1 MDKKTTRIIFMGTPN
16 ISARVL
22 HDLIENGYHVVAVIA
37 QMDKPVG
44 RKNELKA
51 VPTKEVAH
59 RFNIPVYQPLKIRDN
74 YDFVKTLKPDL
85 IITFSYG
92 QIIPQGML
100 DIPTHGCINLHASLL
115 PKYRG
120 AAPIQ
125 RALINGET
133 MTGVT
138 LMEMVAAMD
147 AGKMYAKEFVPI
159 DSSDN
164 YTSLQ
169 SKIADAASRLI
180 LKTLPDYIDGKL
192 PGEPQDNESVSIAA
206 KILSA
211 NEHLSLEMPLKD
223 VLNWIRALSDKPGGY
238 FYLDGIKVKIY
249 RAHHLSDAIK
259 GELGEISF
267 IDNQVVVQ
275 AKDGQ
280 FVIDELQIEGKNR
293 MQGNAFVNGH
303 RNLVHTKVN

>member
-1 MDKKTTRIIFMGTPN
+1 MNKKATRIIFMGTPN

-22 HDLIENGYHVVAVIA
+22 HDLIESGYNIVALIA

-44 RKNELKA
+44 RKNELRA
-51 VPTKEVAH
+51 VPTKEVANQ
-59 RFNIPVYQPLKIRDN
+59 FGIQVYQPLKIREN
-74 YDFVKTLKPDL
+74 YDFVKALKPDV
-85 IITFSYG
+85 IVTFSYG

-147 AGKMYAKEFVPI
+147 AGKMYAKELVTI
-159 DSSDN
+159 DSDDD
-164 YTSLQ
+164 YTSLR

-180 LKTLPDYIDGKL
+180 LRTLPDYIDGKL
-192 PGEPQDNESVSIAA
+192 VGESQDDKLVSLAS
-206 KILSA
+206 KILPE
-211 NEHLSLEMPLKD
+211 NEHLSIEMPVKNL
-223 VLNWIRALSDKPGGY
+223 LNWIRALSDEPGGY
-238 FYLDGIKVKIY
+238 FYLNGTKVKIY
-249 RAHHLSDAIK
+249 KAHHLSDTTK
-259 GELGEISF
+259 GALGEIDF
-267 IDNQVVVQ
+267 VDDQIVVQ

-280 FVIDELQIEGKNR
+280 FVIDELQVEGKNR
-293 MQGNAFVNGH
+293 IRAKSFINGH
-303 RNLVHTKVN
+303 RNLAHTKVN

>member
-1 MDKKTTRIIFMGTPN
+1 MNKKTTRIIFMGTPN

-22 HDLIENGYHVVAVIA
+22 HDLIKNGYNIVALIA
-37 QMDKPVG
+37 QMDKPIG
-44 RKNELKA
+44 RKNELRA
-51 VPTKEVAH
+51 VPTKEVAN
-59 RFNIPVYQPLKIRDN
+59 RFGIRVYQPLKIRED
-74 YDFVKTLKPDL
+74 YDFVKALKPDV

-125 RALINGET
+125 RAIINGET

-159 DSSDN
+159 DSHDN
-164 YTSLQ
+164 YTSLR
-169 SKIADAASRLI
+169 SKIADAASKLI
-180 LKTLPDYIDGKL
+180 LRTLPDYIDGKMT
-192 PGEPQDNESVSIAA
+192 GESQDDKLVSLAS
-206 KILSA
+206 KILPE
-211 NEHLSLEMPLKD
+211 NEHLSIELPVKEL
-223 VLNWIRALSDKPGGY
+223 LNWIRALSDEPGGY
-238 FYLDGIKVKIY
+238 FYLNGAKIKVY
-249 RAHHLSDAIK
+249 RAHYLSDTTK
-259 GELGEISF
+259 EQLGDIDF
-267 IDNQVVVQ
+267 IDDQIVVQ

-293 MQGNAFVNGH
+293 IQAKSFINGH
-303 RNLVHTKVN
+303 RNLVHSAVN